1 MKFKKPAPEL
11 CVHLDET
18 MESFNTQKRK
28 MFGSPVY
35 FVNRNMFCGVHQ
47 DAIFMRLSK
56 EDREALL
63 EEFDEAQIFEPMEGR
78 KMKEYVAVP
87 EAVYDDP
94 ETFNSWLRKSLDYVS
109 LLPPKQKKKEKKK

>member
-1 MKFKKPAPEL
+1 MEFKKPSPEL
-11 CVHLDET
+11 CEHLDET
-18 MESFNTQKRK
+18 MESFDTQKRT

-47 DAIFMRLSK
+47 DAIFMRLPE
-56 EDREALL
+56 EDRETLL
-63 EEFDEAQIFEPMEGR
+63 EEFDEAQVFEPMEGR

-94 ETFNSWLRKSLDYVS
+94 ETFNSWLRKSFQYVS
-109 LLPPKQKKKEKKK
+109 SLTPKSEKKSKKK